1 MENDPIRFYS
11 NGKLLITGEY
21 LVMYGAK
28 SLAVPVHFGQSMLIN
43 PVEDPVLRWNSY
55 NDGELWF
62 SAEINLPD
70 LSVFKSESQKEASFL
85 MKVLGE
91 VRKLNPSFLKYR
103 NGYEVKTLLNYP
115 QKWGLGSSSTF
126 ISNLAQWAKVD
137 AMLLNKAI
145 SEGSGYDIAC
155 ATAKSPILF
164 QIRDQQSYWN
174 EISFYPSF
182 SNSLYFVYLNEKQ
195 DTSES
200 IRNFKSYFKYNNR
213 DIAFINDLTEN
224 LVVADSLDKF
234 MDILNTHETFMSRL
248 LGVSTVKEKYF
259 PGFDGVVKSLGAW
272 GGDFAMIASPLEFDT
287 VKDYFLSKGFG
298 PLYKFGEWY

>member
-1 MENDPIRFYS
+1 M
-11 NGKLLITGEY
+11 
-21 LVMYGAK
+21 V
-28 SLAVPVHFGQSMLIN
+28 
-43 PVEDPVLRWNSY
+43 
-55 NDGELWF
+55 

-155 ATAKSPILF
+155 ATAKSPILS
-164 QIRDQQSYWN
+164 RSG
-174 EISFYPSF
+174 
-182 SNSLYFVYLNEKQ
+182 
-195 DTSES
+195 TSS
-200 IRNFKSYFKYNNR
+200 PTGTKL
-213 DIAFINDLTEN
+213 AFIHLLATVCILYTLTKSRIPQKVSE
-224 LVVADSLDKF
+224 
-234 MDILNTHETFMSRL
+234 ILNRTLNTIT
-248 LGVSTVKEKYF
+248 G
-259 PGFDGVVKSLGAW
+259 
-272 GGDFAMIASPLEFDT
+272 I
-287 VKDYFLSKGFG
+287 
-298 PLYKFGEWY
+298 